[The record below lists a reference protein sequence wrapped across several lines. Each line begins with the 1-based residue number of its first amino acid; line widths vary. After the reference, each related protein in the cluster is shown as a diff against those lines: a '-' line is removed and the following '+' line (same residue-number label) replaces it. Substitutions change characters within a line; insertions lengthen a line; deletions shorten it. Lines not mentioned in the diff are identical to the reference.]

1 MALTLQDDSGTVT
14 NANTY
19 IDVAAF
25 RAYHADRGNDV
36 SAYDDTKVGQALIRA
51 RDYLDQRFKYI
62 GFRFRGVNFQSTE
75 WPRYNAYGRDDLL
88 IVGVPREVKDAQAE
102 YALRALTM
110 TLNPD
115 IQRDLSGRQVTS
127 IDKELAGMKQS
138 IAFSGTL
145 PPSLPEYPAADL
157 KLRQAGLVR
166 SSMSGG
172 LRRG

>member
-1 MALTLQDDSGTVT
+1 MALLLQDDSGTVAG
-14 NANTY
+14 ANTY
-19 IDVAAF
+19 ITVEDF
-25 RAYHADRGNDV
+25 RAYHTDRGTDTTPYLDAVV
-36 SAYDDTKVGQALIRA
+36 SAALIRA

-115 IQRDLSGRQVTS
+115 IQRDLTGQRVQSLSQS
-127 IDKELAGMKQS
+127 MAGMDKTITYAALS
-138 IAFSGTL
+138 
-145 PPSLPEYPAADL
+145 PSLPEYPAADL
-157 KLRQAGLVR
+157 KLRQAGLIR
-166 SSMSGG
+166 SSMSGT